1 MVKIHNCCNFAPLA
15 GSNGTNTINMKKKLT
30 ILLSTT
36 LTFMITTVSLAQ
48 DTIHN
53 VLPHG
58 YDPNHDK
65 IIPDKVFEIGL
76 PLLFLFMLVNSI
88 VTIFKIRAE
97 NRLKEKVLDKQVSDA
112 TLVTLFAEDKSLA
125 RYSYLKWFLILA
137 ALGVSFIIIPRTP
150 GHGYMALGMIS
161 LLLSFAFL
169 AYFLII
175 RKK

>member
-1 MVKIHNCCNFAPLA
+1 M
-15 GSNGTNTINMKKKLT
+15 
-30 ILLSTT
+30 ILLSI
-36 LTFMITTVSLAQ
+36 MVCVSFAQ

-58 YDPNHDK
+58 YDPHQEK
-65 IIPDKVFEIGL
+65 IIPDNVFEIGL

-97 NRLKEKVLDKQVSDA
+97 SRLKEKVLDKQVSDA
-112 TLVTLFAEDKSLA
+112 ALITLFAEDKSLA
-125 RYSYLKWFLILA
+125 KYNYLKWFLVLA
-137 ALGVSFIIIPRTP
+137 ALGISFIIIPRTP